1 MVSYNISREI
11 NTKKDLSTE
20 TIFQFIKTKL
30 GEVAKVKKA
39 EVLNNKMTIGG
50 VAKSKV
56 FSPMVVFTAD
66 VFTRFENSKVK
77 IDIVGSVSPNWI
89 FYLYLALGVILG
101 TAFGLFFVLAILAVV
116 LFFIQKNVPNTKFEE
131 IIKYLEIE
139 VCE

>member
-1 MVSYNISREI
+1 MASFNISRVI

-30 GEVAKVKKA
+30 GEVTKIKKA
-39 EVLNNKMTIGG
+39 EILTNKMTVGG
-50 VAKSKV
+50 VVKQKV
-56 FSPMVVFTAD
+56 LSPMVAFTAD
-66 VFTRFENSKVK
+66 VFTKIENGNVK
-77 IDIVGSVSPNWI
+77 IDVIGSISPNWI
-89 FYLYLALGVILG
+89 FYLYLALGLLLG
-101 TAFGLFFVLAILAVV
+101 MAGGLFFGLAVLAVV